1 MKRIFTYIAML
12 LVAAGCT
19 LDQKREYDPDMQL
32 CFQPVMQ
39 VPTKVDLKDNYPA
52 GQPFSV
58 SAWTLDKE
66 LSWSE
71 NAAEADMYLSG
82 ATVIVNDNDVWSLPD
97 KELWPSRD
105 KRLTVI
111 GYSPVEAFGECSV
124 EKGATC
130 TYDIM
135 TGQDDLLYTEPQT
148 DLDKVECGGTMI
160 MPFYHALSQMNF
172 EVKNRVRKE
181 EEIIVKSIKVDGV
194 KHCGSFTS
202 LPTPEWETEDS
213 ETQLVF
219 FEGAE
224 MTTNNPS
231 EIGQTWN
238 MIPQLLDTKVTVEY
252 EYRTA
257 SNTGF
262 TQTLKTCD
270 LNTNLK
276 PGRRYTYTITVGID
290 EVQFLLEIIE
300 DRFR

>member
-19 LDQKREYDPDMQL
+19 LDQKSEYDPDMQL

-39 VPTKVDLKDNYPA
+39 VPTKVDLKDNYPT
-52 GQPFSV
+52 GQPFAV

-66 LSWSE
+66 LPWSE
-71 NAAEADMYLSG
+71 NAAESDTYLSG
-82 ATVIVNDNDVWSLPD
+82 ATVVVNDEDVWALPD

-111 GYSPVEAFGECSV
+111 GYTPVEAFGECSV

-130 TYDIM
+130 TYDM
-135 TGQDDLLYTEPQT
+135 LNGQIDLLYTEPQT
-148 DLDKVECGGTMI
+148 DLDKVECGGIMV
-160 MPFYHALSQMNF
+160 MPFYHALAQINF
-172 EVKNRVRKE
+172 EVKNRVMKG
-181 EEIIVKSIKVDGV
+181 EEIIIKSIKVDGV
-194 KHCGSFTS
+194 KHRGSFCS
-202 LPTPEWETEDS
+202 LPSPEWEVEDS

-219 FEGAE
+219 FDGEQKTA
-224 MTTNNPS
+224 NAPS

-238 MIPQLLDTKVTVEY
+238 MIPQVLDTKVTVEY

-270 LNTNLK
+270 MKTNLK
-276 PGRRYTYTITVGID
+276 PGRSYTYTITVGID